1 MNRCPAC
8 GVDGALARRARARRV
23 VHRGV
28 RLLLPDRLWLTE
40 CVSCNEAF
48 LDEEECVAHDKAI
61 AEAWEADLRLRACK
75 ALDKLTETTTQ
86 EHLEQ
91 LLHLSYGYLSKLR
104 NAAKAPSAT
113 LVGQLGL
120 LAADPAKRLAELER
134 FWSTPS
140 NRPRPAPRKKRA

>member
-1 MNRCPAC
+1 MNRCPEC
-8 GVDGALARRARARRV
+8 GTDEGLVRRARPRRV
-23 VHRGV
+23 VERGV
-28 RLLLPDRLWLTE
+28 RLLLPDTLWLTE

-48 LDEEECVAHDKAI
+48 LDEEESSAYDRAI
-61 AEAWEADLRLRACK
+61 ADAWEAEMRQRACK

-140 NRPRPAPRKKRA
+140 NRSKARARA